1 MGLPFKLLRWALL
14 AVALAVVVFVGLRAL
29 QAIRDPHLAPWH
41 VFAADEAGAEEIDAM
56 DWAAWTAREA
66 QVFAEVEAG
75 VTAELPERYQTSE
88 NRYFAGSPLHPANF
102 ATDWNRSFVLT
113 PDGPPKGAAVLV
125 HGLTD
130 SPYSLRHL
138 AQLYR
143 DAGYLAVVPRMP
155 GHGTTP
161 AGIGVATW
169 PDWTATVRMAVRM
182 ARTQVPQGPLQIV
195 GYSNGGALAVEYA
208 LEALADPD
216 LAAPDRLVL
225 LSPMIGITRFAAF
238 SGLAGWPAALPAF
251 SRAAWFDLI
260 PEFNPFKYNSFP
272 VHAGVQSHRLTRVV
286 QAGLRE
292 AARSGAIER
301 MPPVLAFQSVVDSTV
316 SSQALVA
323 QLFGRTPANGS
334 TLVLFDLNRAAT
346 LAPLIRASA
355 EAELGRILPP
365 PPRRYDVTVVGNA
378 GPGDYAA
385 VAETTPAGAMEP
397 VRVDLGL
404 AYPADVFSLSHV
416 ALPFPLADGL
426 YGMAPDPADDFGIR
440 LGTLAAHGETGVI
453 SPGPEMF
460 ARLTS
465 NPFYDLMAARIRATL
480 DVAPIGAPLETAP
493 AEATLDNTPAGA
505 TSDGAPSGA
514 TSDGATSDGAPAGA
528 TPEAAP

>member
-1 MGLPFKLLRWALL
+1 MGLPFKLLRWALA
-14 AVALAVVVFVGLRAL
+14 AVALAVVAFVGLRAL
-29 QAIRDPHLAPWH
+29 QAIRDPNLAPWH

-56 DWAAWTAREA
+56 DWAAWTARED
-66 QVFAEVEAG
+66 QVFAEVETE
-75 VTAELPERYQTSE
+75 VTAELPERYQTPE

-365 PPRRYDVTVVGNA
+365 PRRYDVTVVGNA

-480 DVAPIGAPLETAP
+480 EIAPKG
-493 AEATLDNTPAGA
+493 ATLDNAPAGA
-505 TSDGAPSGA
+505 APE
-514 TSDGATSDGAPAGA
+514 TAPGGA
-528 TPEAAP
+528 TPEAVPAEATPETAP